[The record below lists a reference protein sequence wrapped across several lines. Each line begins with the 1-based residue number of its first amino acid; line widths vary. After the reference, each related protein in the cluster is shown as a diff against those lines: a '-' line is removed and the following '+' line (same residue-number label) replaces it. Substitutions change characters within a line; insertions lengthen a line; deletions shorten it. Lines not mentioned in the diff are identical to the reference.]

1 MNTLVTQNTKN
12 PTRKLNAA
20 ALGGAL
26 ASVGM
31 GVIAIFL
38 PEAYDRVP
46 PGFEGGVATLFA
58 FGLGYLVKERLQ

>member
-1 MNTLVTQNTKN
+1 MTLVQQNTKT
-12 PTRKLNAA
+12 PTRKLNAV

-31 GVIAIFL
+31 GALAIFL

-46 PGFEGGVATLFA
+46 PGFEGGVATI
-58 FGLGYLVKERLQ
+58 FGFCLGYLVKERL